1 MNKTKWMNMDENE
14 QNGIKWK
21 KKWKKVDKM
30 DAKGYKWL
38 KLQA

>member
-1 MNKTKWMNMDENE
+1 MDENE